1 MKAAILS
8 IGDELL
14 IGQVSNTNATW
25 LGIELTKLGYIISEV
40 RTIGDNFSLAYDTIS
55 LLSKSNDLIIIT
67 GGLGP
72 THDDITKFVI
82 CDLLNKCKLK
92 IFHSQLD
99 FIKKRLSERGHLIN
113 ERNENQALIP
123 ENSTGLFNNYG
134 AAAGIKFVLNQAS
147 IYSLPGVPVEMKGIF
162 QDCIINDIKLKN
174 ISNNQQT
181 FVAVGIPESILA
193 DYLIACEEL
202 VNEFVSLAY
211 LPNYSMIRLRVMR
224 KNDSKDSINRYN
236 KIIEV
241 INDKAKEYIIWDF
254 DEKLEVILGKK
265 LIKKSLTISTVESC
279 TGGLLG
285 SAITSVAGS
294 SEYYIGGIIA
304 YSNEIKCKELNVP
317 IDILEN
323 FGAVSKE
330 TAEILAYE
338 QRLKF
343 KTDLSISITGI
354 AGPAGGSLEKP
365 VGTVYIGI
373 STKFKTF
380 SKLISM
386 GLGRDSVRQKT
397 VITALI
403 MLIKEIDL
411 IDLI

>member
-1 MKAAILS
+1 M
-8 IGDELL
+8 
-14 IGQVSNTNATW
+14 
-25 LGIELTKLGYIISEV
+25 
-40 RTIGDNFSLAYDTIS
+40 
-55 LLSKSNDLIIIT
+55 
-67 GGLGP
+67 
-72 THDDITKFVI
+72 
-82 CDLLNKCKLK
+82 
-92 IFHSQLD
+92 
-99 FIKKRLSERGHLIN
+99 
-113 ERNENQALIP
+113 
-123 ENSTGLFNNYG
+123 
-134 AAAGIKFVLNQAS
+134 
-147 IYSLPGVPVEMKGIF
+147 
-162 QDCIINDIKLKN
+162 
-174 ISNNQQT
+174 
-181 FVAVGIPESILA
+181 
-193 DYLIACEEL
+193 
-202 VNEFVSLAY
+202 
-211 LPNYSMIRLRVMR
+211 
-224 KNDSKDSINRYN
+224 NRYN

>member
-1 MKAAILS
+1 M
-8 IGDELL
+8 
-14 IGQVSNTNATW
+14 Q
-25 LGIELTKLGYIISEV
+25 IE
-40 RTIGDNFSLAYDTIS
+40 NFSFSIRFY
-55 LLSKSNDLIIIT
+55 
-67 GGLGP
+67 
-72 THDDITKFVI
+72 
-82 CDLLNKCKLK
+82 
-92 IFHSQLD
+92 
-99 FIKKRLSERGHLIN
+99 KRLSERGHLIN

-134 AAAGIKFVLNQAS
+134 TAAGIKFVLNQAS